1 MSVLCLSFAQL
12 IYLDASLGKSH
23 GIVGFGKGFHCE
35 CFLSII
41 ALYYGSYYETRS
53 VLIALAITVAV
64 CVAISIFAIQVRVS
78 SIYIDITHNV
88 RA

>member
-1 MSVLCLSFAQL
+1 MSVLCLSFARQ
-12 IYLDASLGKSH
+12 IYLDATLGKSH
-23 GIVGFGKGFHCE
+23 GIVGFGKGFHSDE
-35 CFLSII
+35 YN